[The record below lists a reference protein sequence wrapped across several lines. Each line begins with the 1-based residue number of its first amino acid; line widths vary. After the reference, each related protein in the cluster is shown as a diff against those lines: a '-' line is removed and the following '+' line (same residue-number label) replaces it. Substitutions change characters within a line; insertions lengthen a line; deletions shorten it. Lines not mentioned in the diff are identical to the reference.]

1 MSQDAKPLPP
11 STAAVIAAEM
21 EARLCYAATLRSKL
35 DVDQVLMLFC
45 FPAAQAQAVE
55 LGKLGVKELKDTM
68 PRHVCLFQ
76 NDIRSRKSDR

>member
-1 MSQDAKPLPP
+1 ML
-11 STAAVIAAEM
+11 
-21 EARLCYAATLRSKL
+21 RCYAATLRSKL

-76 NDIRSRKSDR
+76 NDIRSRKSNRQSQSSGLDLTSLSLML